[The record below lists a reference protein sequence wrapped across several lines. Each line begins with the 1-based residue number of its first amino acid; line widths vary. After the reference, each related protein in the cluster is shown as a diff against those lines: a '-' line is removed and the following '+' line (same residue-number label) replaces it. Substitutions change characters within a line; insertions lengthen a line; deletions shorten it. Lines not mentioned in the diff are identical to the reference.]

1 MGLNFPASPAI
12 NDLYPVPAVP
22 GVPQYK
28 WDGTVWLANAGG
40 GGAAGGDF
48 VPIAG
53 GVMTGPLYITSESY
67 IPFDVNNITG
77 MELYV
82 YGPGGVFE
90 LDRYDNDPNASANFI
105 LNRARGTLDGGSV
118 PLQLNDWIGWLGFGG
133 EASPVVDGVY
143 DWPQSAGVGAIVDS
157 APSANSLP
165 TALSFYTGAS
175 AGGIER
181 LRIGSSGKVKLTNP
195 VAIVDAD
202 QVPTKL
208 YVDSKAPV
216 AATVAEY
223 RSNSAPTK
231 MLTPGTAWGAM
242 TSVDLS
248 GTEVAGVLTID
259 FNSGFDF
266 FWYISA
272 AGRTLANPTG
282 LKTGQRGTIT
292 LSNTGAGTITT
303 WGSKWKFPGGV
314 KPTLTPNAVD
324 LLSYFVADPAANIYC
339 TVGTDFK

>member
-28 WDGTVWLANAGG
+28 WNGTVWLANAGG
-40 GGAAGGDF
+40 GAAGGDF
-48 VPIAG
+48 LPLAG
-53 GVMTGPLYITSESY
+53 GQLTGNLGIGVPNANPLTIGDNTTWAFTTEYWGFEHDSFNGVANASSAIWFGRGRGTYLAPTVVQNGDSLGG
-67 IPFDVNNITG
+67 FAF
-77 MELYV
+77 
-82 YGPGGVFE
+82 GGV
-90 LDRYDNDPNASANFI
+90 DGTQPYANIWSAAVWAI
-105 LNRARGTLDGGSV
+105 VDGPVAAGSV
-118 PLQLNDWIGWLGFGG
+118 PT
-133 EASPVVDGVY
+133 
-143 DWPQSAGVGAIVDS
+143 AITFNS
-157 APSANSLP
+157 AP
-165 TALSFYTGAS
+165 TD
-175 AGGIER
+175 GGVER
-181 LRIGSSGKVKLTNP
+181 LRISSDGKVHLTNP
-195 VAIVDAD
+195 VPIVDAD
-202 QVPTKL
+202 QVSTKL

>member
-1 MGLNFPASPAI
+1 MKQYRHRRSANPSNPFPM
-12 NDLYPVPAVP
+12 LEP
-22 GVPQYK
+22 GELSVNTANRQLAAG
-28 WDGTVWLANAGG
+28 DANAGSVG
-40 GGAAGGDF
+40 LPLPLIAVRYFDARGIYAAGDHVVYSGTIYKCTAAHG
-48 VPIAG
+48 PAG
-53 GVMTGPLYITSESY
+53 FNPANFTAAGAGVYLPLTGGTLTGPLYIASESY

-90 LDRYDNDPNASANFI
+90 LDRYDNAPNASANFI

-181 LRIGSSGKVKLTNP
+181 LRIASSGKVKLTNP

-202 QVPTKL
+202 QVPTKA
-208 YVDSKAPV
+208 YVDTKAPK
-216 AATVAEY
+216 ATVSTSPPSGGADGDVWY
-223 RSNSAPTK
+223 QVAP
-231 MLTPGTAWGAM
+231 
-242 TSVDLS
+242 
-248 GTEVAGVLTID
+248 
-259 FNSGFDF
+259 
-266 FWYISA
+266 
-272 AGRTLANPTG
+272 
-282 LKTGQRGTIT
+282 
-292 LSNTGAGTITT
+292 
-303 WGSKWKFPGGV
+303 
-314 KPTLTPNAVD
+314 
-324 LLSYFVADPAANIYC
+324 
-339 TVGTDFK
+339 